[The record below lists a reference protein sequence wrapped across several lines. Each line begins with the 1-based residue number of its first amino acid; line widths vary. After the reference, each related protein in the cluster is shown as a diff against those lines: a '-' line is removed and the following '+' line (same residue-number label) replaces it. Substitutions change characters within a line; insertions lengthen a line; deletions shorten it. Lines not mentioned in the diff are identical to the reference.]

1 MARGIIGGGQ
11 IGYNWQNG
19 AWVFGVEADFQ
30 GSGQKDSNTF
40 SEPFTYV
47 VPGNFVAVILG
58 TGTVAI
64 SHEEKL
70 DWFGTVRGRIG
81 YAVVPDVLLYATG
94 GLAYGHV
101 TSSVTGTITTTSS
114 VSATISEADTKTG
127 WTVGAGIEGAIPNLR
142 NWTWKLE
149 YLYIDLGTVNYAYNS
164 PITGSVTASNDI
176 TDNIVRA
183 GINYRF

>member
-1 MARGIIGGGQ
+1 MHRTELRQRQRI
-11 IGYNWQNG
+11 
-19 AWVFGVEADFQ
+19 
-30 GSGQKDSNTF
+30 KLPLNTNQC
-40 SEPFTYV
+40 P
-47 VPGNFVAVILG
+47 
-58 TGTVAI
+58 
-64 SHEEKL
+64 L
-70 DWFGTVRGRIG
+70 DWFGAVRGRIG